1 MRERNCSTCV
11 TCISRLYF
19 VRLLSLSLACV
30 CVCCVWLRNTHT
42 TLTNRLCTKSL
53 KPWRSPLEN
62 HLLVDARCMSRSG
75 LVHTARVNS
84 VSFYKTKYAMH
95 ISSAPSFIAA
105 ALQPAS
111 LATWIFSVCVEAHNN
126 NNNKTKK
133 SISLQCVLQSLLRQ
147 SNNRER
153 DYTVR

>member
-1 MRERNCSTCV
+1 MCNVYISSIFCSV
-11 TCISRLYF
+11 AVVVIG
-19 VRLLSLSLACV
+19 VCV